1 MFVHTILIF
10 HALHNVFTLNDRN
23 GKQGEE
29 KIMCMVERSKWA
41 DAQLRIKVEI
51 NCSGIVVVDR
61 RQNCEENC
69 FRPSYPLSDLR

>member
-1 MFVHTILIF
+1 M
-10 HALHNVFTLNDRN
+10 
-23 GKQGEE
+23 QGEE

-41 DAQLRIKVEI
+41 DAQVRIKVEI